1 MSFPSRSD
9 TRPRGRLHK
18 ILFVRR
24 SAILLLVVV
33 LGACTRTPYP
43 TPAPNLTSP
52 APKAT
57 VGFPLATTN
66 GQCVL
71 LPIRTQRVRP
81 SELIDVL
88 GQQVPTRLPAGF
100 GFLAGWASAGRGG
113 SNGAVWLD
121 ARCRQVTLEV
131 WPNAAARESPM
142 PDGRWLLLEHYT
154 CKAEMVCLD
163 YRAHSDSGVIDLSFV
178 GVSRRDASRI
188 VAGVHV

>member
-1 MSFPSRSD
+1 MPLQAE
-9 TRPRGRLHK
+9 RL
-18 ILFVRR
+18 
-24 SAILLLVVV
+24 
-33 LGACTRTPYP
+33 
-43 TPAPNLTSP
+43 
-52 APKAT
+52 
-57 VGFPLATTN
+57 
-66 GQCVL
+66 
-71 LPIRTQRVRP
+71 RP
-81 SELIDVL
+81 SELVDVL

-163 YRAHSDSGVIDLSFV
+163 YRAHSDGGVIDLSFV